1 LSISP
6 EAYRLSSISVAE
18 SETLSCRLFVSREPN
33 PHIIEPLRPLI
44 MKKHMAIIK
53 IGHIHHNE
61 ALKNSEPNI

>member
-18 SETLSCRLFVSREPN
+18 SEALIFWLFMSREPN

-53 IGHIHHNE
+53 IGHIHHKE
-61 ALKNSEPNI
+61 GLKNSEPYI